1 MVAPDCGGGVH
12 LLALRWAGDP
22 ALQTKSPVPRLI
34 LTVLPTLPARVHVWP
49 SCYLQDTEELYLGHP

>member
-22 ALQTKSPVPRLI
+22 ALQTESPVPRLI
-34 LTVLPTLPARVHVWP
+34 LTVLPTLPEDSAGIHMWP
-49 SCYLQDTEELYLGHP
+49 SC